1 MKIKNTFILRNVA
14 GNNVVL
20 PMGASSE
27 TFSGMMTLNET
38 GVFLWNN
45 LQKDV
50 TIDDLVNAM
59 LSEYN
64 VSASQAK
71 EDAEAFVET
80 LRSAGVLEE

>member
-1 MKIKNTFILRNVA
+1 
-14 GNNVVL
+14 
-20 PMGASSE
+20 
-27 TFSGMMTLNET
+27 MMTLNET

>member
-64 VSASQAK
+64 VSASLAK

>member
-1 MKIKNTFILRNVA
+1 MKIKDTFVLRNVA

-38 GVFLWNN
+38 GVFLWNS
-45 LQKDV
+45 LKRD
-50 TIDDLVNAM
+50 ISLEELVNAM

-64 VSASQAK
+64 VSAEQAK
-71 EDAEAFVET
+71 EDTEEFVKT
-80 LRSAGVLEE
+80 LRDAGVLEE